1 MIVTLTNEPY
11 VMLYLENIEPFFKKI
26 IFYKLSVILR
36 NTKKTNNYIYFK
48 MDRYTVLEWNPSFLC
63 LFSIP
68 EVWVYRYFWECWEY
82 VHPAWDCRHSGSTA
96 SVLCHFPLGV
106 TFPIGAIIN
115 FFLFAVAWASLWVSK
130 GAVHSSS

>member
-48 MDRYTVLEWNPSFLC
+48 MDRYTVLE
-63 LFSIP
+63 
-68 EVWVYRYFWECWEY
+68 
-82 VHPAWDCRHSGSTA
+82 
-96 SVLCHFPLGV
+96 
-106 TFPIGAIIN
+106 
-115 FFLFAVAWASLWVSK
+115 
-130 GAVHSSS
+130 